1 MLKRMKSAY
10 ELAMERL
17 GQSDTTAPAPL
28 TDEQRAALAELD
40 RKFQAKV
47 AEKEV
52 FLNQKI
58 LDARRSGDR
67 EAVIQIEKQLQ
78 NERDRLN
85 AEKEA
90 AKDRVRAGR

>member
-1 MLKRMKSAY
+1 MKSAY

-17 GQSDTTAPAPL
+17 GQSDATAPAQL
-28 TDEQRAALAELD
+28 TDEQRAALAEID

-58 LDARRSGDR
+58 LEARRSGDR

-78 NERDRLN
+78 NERDRLS

-90 AKDRVRAGR
+90 AKDRVRDGR